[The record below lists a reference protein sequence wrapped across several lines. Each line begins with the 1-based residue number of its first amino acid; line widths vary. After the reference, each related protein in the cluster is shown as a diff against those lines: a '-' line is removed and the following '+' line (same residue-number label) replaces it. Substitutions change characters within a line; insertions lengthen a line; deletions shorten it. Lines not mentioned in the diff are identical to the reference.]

1 MGGQVQFA
9 VAMGS
14 EKDHLSIVICGHVD
28 SGKSTTTGRLLFE
41 LGGIP
46 ERELEKLKQEAERLG
61 KSSFAFAFYMD
72 RQKEERERGVT
83 ISCTTKEFF
92 TEKWHYTII
101 DAPGHRDFI
110 KNMISGAAQA
120 DVALLMVPADGNFT
134 TAIQKG
140 NHKAGEVQGQTRQH
154 ARLINLLGVK
164 QLLVGC
170 NKMDTDV
177 AGYKKSRYEEVG
189 GETKNMLIK
198 VGWKKDFVEGSVP
211 VLPLSGWMGD
221 NLNKKST
228 NMDWWTG
235 QDIILPDKSKLHID
249 TLYDCLDKMCTP
261 PGRNDSAPMRLPVSG
276 IYKIKGV
283 GDVLAGRVE
292 QGIVKPNEEVV
303 FMPTN
308 TPANACGGKV
318 FTIEMHHTRHEQ
330 AKPGDNV
337 GLNIKGLDKQNMPRV
352 GDVMIYK
359 KDKSLD
365 QCGEFD
371 AQIQTLDIPG
381 EIKLGYSPIGF
392 VRCGRSACR
401 ATAFKFKVGKETGG
415 KKMEAPHSLK
425 SNEMAQVSFRPQ
437 QPMVV
442 DSFKNCEGL
451 SRIAFLDGNT
461 AVMLGKVV
469 SVIRKSD
476 MPAEETGKKKK

>member
-1 MGGQVQFA
+1 MTDAKQG
-9 VAMGS
+9 
-14 EKDHLSIVICGHVD
+14 KLHLSIVICGHVD

-46 ERELEKLKQEAERLG
+46 EREMDKLRQEAEHLG

-92 TEKWHYTII
+92 TTNWHYTII

-154 ARLINLLGVK
+154 ARLLNLLGVK
-164 QLLVGC
+164 QLICGV
-170 NKMDTDV
+170 NKMDCDTANYSKARYTEV
-177 AGYKKSRYEEVG
+177 ADEM
-189 GETKNMLIK
+189 KNMLEK
-198 VGWKKDFVEGSVP
+198 VGWKKEFIAENVP
-211 VLPLSGWMGD
+211 VIPISGWMGD
-221 NLNKKST
+221 NLIKKSEKMT
-228 NMDWWTG
+228 WWEG
-235 QDIILPDKSKLHID
+235 QEVTATDGKKVKVHTLLDALNDFVKPPVREDKK
-249 TLYDCLDKMCTP
+249 
-261 PGRNDSAPMRLPVSG
+261 PMRLPISG

-292 QGIVKPNEEVV
+292 QGIVEPNKDVI
-303 FMPTN
+303 FLPTH
-308 TPANACGGKV
+308 TTGVPCEGKV
-318 FTIEMHHTRHEQ
+318 FTVEMHHKRVDRAE
-330 AKPGDNV
+330 PGDNV
-337 GLNIKGLDKQNMPRV
+337 GMNIKGLDKNNMPHG
-352 GDVMIYK
+352 GDVMVYK
-359 KDKSLD
+359 NDGTLKPVVN
-365 QCGEFD
+365 FT

-381 EIKLGYSPIGF
+381 ELKRGYSPIGF
-392 VRCGRSACR
+392 VRCGRAACKL
-401 ATAFKFKVGKETGG
+401 TEIDFKKGKETGG
-415 KKMEAPHSLK
+415 KMAEKPHSLK
-425 SNEMAQVSFRPQ
+425 SNEMAQCVFEPL
-437 QPMVV
+437 QPFMV

-461 AVMLGKVV
+461 AVMLGKIV
-469 SVIRKSD
+469 SVQNKD
-476 MPAEETGKKKK
+476 Y